1 MHGSLSSQPT
11 DGARLDRLAE
21 PNPAVTTTAGPL
33 LVTDGQPGARLAP
46 SLLRFME
53 GTELFSGLRASEL
66 PALAPAIQEVQLSR
80 GETIHRG
87 EHDAPR
93 VYIVVRGA
101 MRVCVSCD
109 GHEQRTVAI
118 VGSHAVLSDSFSMMA
133 GGQWTQTLSAFQPSL
148 LLSIRESD
156 LTRVAHHDGRIAMN
170 LAMLLERRV
179 LWLQRLTFLM
189 ASATPQ
195 QRVAACLIDLAEQ
208 HGHPTLDGG
217 TIINLRLLQ
226 RDIADLVGVSRQ
238 VVSSTICA
246 MRRDGVIDVSRQ
258 RIIVRDERRLWLLAS
273 PDPLAS
279 KSSTGQGARHG
290 ATSGKRRST

>member
-1 MHGSLSSQPT
+1 MHESFSTQPT
-11 DGARLDRLAE
+11 GGARHDRLADRR
-21 PNPAVTTTAGPL
+21 PDAAATVGSL
-33 LVTDGQPGARLAP
+33 LIADGHAGARLAP

-53 GTELFSGLRASEL
+53 GTALFSGLRPSEL
-66 PALAPAIQEVQLSR
+66 PALAPAIQEVQISR
-80 GETIHRG
+80 GDAIHRD
-87 EHDAPR
+87 EQDTPR
-93 VYIVVRGA
+93 VYVVVRGA

-109 GHEQRTVAI
+109 GHDQRTVAI

-133 GGQWTQTLSAFQPSL
+133 GARWTQTLSAFQPSL

-156 LTRVAHHDGRIAMN
+156 LTHIAHHDGRIAMN
-170 LAMLLERRV
+170 LATLLARRV

-189 ASATPQ
+189 ASATPH

-217 TIINLRLLQ
+217 TVINLRLLQ

-246 MRRDGVIDVSRQ
+246 MRRDGVLVAKGQ
-258 RIIVRDERRLWLLAS
+258 RIIVRDERRLWLAAS
-273 PDPLAS
+273 PANPLAS
-279 KSSTGQGARHG
+279 TSTAQRDHHG
-290 ATSGKRRST
+290 GTPGERIST